1 MQRVLLDAGDR
12 VSGLIGISPVPSTG
26 APFDEKS
33 EQLFSGAGDNH
44 DNRYAIIDLT
54 TGGRLS
60 RAWLDRM
67 VQFSLDVS
75 DPAAFGAHPAAWVRT
90 DFSAEVAGN
99 PVPVLEIV
107 GEHDPALG
115 AAVMEQ
121 TFLEQDPNASLEVL
135 SNTGHH
141 AMSEAPVAL
150 LTVVERSLDRL

>member
-1 MQRVLLDAGDR
+1 MGGCAMQRVLLDAGDR

-75 DPAAFGAHPAAWVRT
+75 DPAAFGAHPAAW
-90 DFSAEVAGN
+90 AG
-99 PVPVLEIV
+99 PTSPPRS
-107 GEHDPALG
+107 PA
-115 AAVMEQ
+115 
-121 TFLEQDPNASLEVL
+121 T
-135 SNTGHH
+135 
-141 AMSEAPVAL
+141 
-150 LTVVERSLDRL
+150 RSRSW